1 MNAKA
6 VTSLRIDLFDRQFL
20 VSRITCFLFIG
31 LLLMYLIGSGGLGA
45 TVVCMSLISLFL
57 IQFIFQFQL
66 LNGLLGGIMFLLGVY
81 FSLAVW
87 SEFTDFEVVTQ
98 AARQLLIVGW
108 GGCLFVIGLAVLLF
122 RSALLQD

>member
-6 VTSLRIDLFDRQFL
+6 LAPSHFNLFEKQFL

-31 LLLMYLIGSGGLGA
+31 LLLMYLIETSGIGA
-45 TVVCMSLISLFL
+45 VVVCLSLISLFA

-98 AARQLLIVGW
+98 AARKLLIVGW
-108 GGCLFVIGLAVLLF
+108 GGCSLVIGLAVLLI
-122 RSALLQD
+122 RSAVLQE

>member
-1 MNAKA
+1 MNTKA
-6 VTSLRIDLFDRQFL
+6 LIPSQFNLFDKQFL

-31 LLLMYLIGSGGLGA
+31 LLLTYLIGSGGVGA
-45 TVVCMSLISLFL
+45 TVVCLSLISLFL
-57 IQFIFQFQL
+57 VQFIYQFQL

-98 AARQLLIVGW
+98 AARQLLLVGW
-108 GGCLFVIGLAVLLF
+108 GRCLLVISLAVLLI
-122 RSALLQD
+122 RSVLLQD

>member
-6 VTSLRIDLFDRQFL
+6 VFPSQFTLFDRQFL
-20 VSRITCFLFIG
+20 VSRVTCFLFIS
-31 LLLMYLIGSGGLGA
+31 LLLMYLIETSGIGA
-45 TVVCMSLISLFL
+45 VVVCFSLISLFA
-57 IQFIFQFQL
+57 IQFFFQFQL

-98 AARQLLIVGW
+98 AARKLLIVGW
-108 GGCLFVIGLAVLLF
+108 GGCSLVIGLAVLLI
-122 RSALLQD
+122 RSAVLQE